1 MSTNDIAKIYFDIMD
16 HDSVEDLFTPSTGYV
31 PSSFY
36 AAKAIALDKNG
47 RKVAYGIEDTNN
59 NPHNLA
65 DCQYLNAV
73 PHLRNNQ
80 IPIKSD
86 YARYTLLCKENN
98 KLNGEDC
105 VGHVRIDLYDTVKF
119 YETNNAYINISFK
132 LDFLNNNYSFNNHE
146 YLKIFSLGTTTL
158 IHIPNGIKLTRTTSS
173 ISNPVSTTYYFAL
186 CYCNGEPDANLDN
199 VIRSGITLD
208 YTYKQTLTG
217 NMEEYELSNGNKFE
231 YTAGIIALLDL
242 NLSSNYTM
250 DQDPTKIGFVNLGI
264 SIYDISR
271 PTTNPYCLGLL
282 LWYLDKDGRS
292 MNCMVAPEWI
302 NHQTVIK
309 YNILGNDILRPQNP
323 IFLTNDYERDANILI
338 SPRDAFAHAD
348 IHLYN
353 GEFGPMFISNYN
365 NIDMDCGDTIHSK
378 PGYQIANVDM
388 TTYHNIPPILDDQ
401 GNVINPVIPGV
412 IPPFPALGANI
423 V

>member
-158 IHIPNGIKLTRTTSS
+158 IHIPRGIKLTRTTSS

-199 VIRSGITLD
+199 VIRSGITID

-217 NMEEYELSNGNKFE
+217 NLDEYEPSSGNKFE

-242 NLSSNYTM
+242 DLSSNFTM
-250 DQDPTKIGFVNLGI
+250 SDNPAEVGFVNLGI

-271 PTTNPYCLGLL
+271 ATNSYCLGLL
-282 LWYLDKDGRS
+282 IWHLDKDGRS
-292 MNCMVAPEWI
+292 MNYMIAPEWI
-302 NHQTVIK
+302 NYPTVCK
-309 YNILGNDILRPQNP
+309 YNLLGNDVLRPMNP
-323 IFLTNDYERDANILI
+323 IFLKNDYERDANILI